1 VFRRRF
7 TRRNVLAALVFV
19 LAVSALA
26 GYVAP
31 SADALPA
38 NETWTTYFSDASHT
52 TPIGERAILCSGQT
66 FKWGSL
72 SIHKETISFPC
83 GW

>member
-1 VFRRRF
+1 MRNFF
-7 TRRNVLAALVFV
+7 TRRTAIAALVFV

-31 SADALPA
+31 SADALPS
-38 NETWTTYFSDASHT
+38 NEVWTSFFNNASHDVL
-52 TPIGERAILCSGQT
+52 IGEKFLLCSGHRGS
-66 FKWGSL
+66 WGST
-72 SIHKETISFPC
+72 SAYFVKEFFPC